1 MARKTKKELIEEEAG
16 GLVEEIT
23 REGDGGTSATI
34 TVTVLPPQKKVSFS
48 TWASIANIPETHKAG
63 MFAFVAHPE
72 LKRTLDNWYLVFS
85 SY

>member
-1 MARKTKKELIEEEAG
+1 MARTSKKKLIEEEAG
-16 GLVEEIT
+16 GEVEELT

-48 TWASIANIPETHKAG
+48 TWASIANIPESHKAG

-72 LKRTLDNWYLVFS
+72 MKRTLSAWYAEFS